1 MWPPLLFR
9 SLLLLLLPCAIMKR
23 QWWEVVAAEEPYQY
37 LCRQRCSPLQALPQA
52 AQCEGLQKISPRQ
65 DAGGP
70 EATTRGDCLRPE
82 PSDPTSPRTNPCT
95 PTDSE
100 NLDLDEHSTQI
111 LARALKVEPKHV
123 PVEALAYSVLCK
135 RQRGQHIMKSDLVDL
150 WEAMPTYLKNH
161 DPKGG
166 PGRYVVFGAN
176 PRKHDQVTNPTS
188 LLPHAAELC
197 IRFIQQTHPM
207 LEFSTIALRMNMQ
220 TTPHRDTRN
229 GSDESYIQCLTSVT
243 GGGLWVADP
252 AGSTEVQHLG
262 QDLKGTVYDVQEY
275 PLVFPARSKLHA
287 TMPWT
292 GAERL
297 VLVAFTTLNSLS
309 SAPIRDWLHKLG
321 VPVPQRTASL
331 LQPTLQQAFAKTAE
345 PATHPVADPPVV
357 IQDDSL

>member
-1 MWPPLLFR
+1 
-9 SLLLLLLPCAIMKR
+9 MKR
-23 QWWEVVAAEEPYQY
+23 QWWEVAAAEEPYQY
-37 LCRQRCSPLQALPQA
+37 LCRRASFPLHDVPQTVPC
-52 AQCEGLQKISPRQ
+52 QGLHTLSPRQ
-65 DAGGP
+65 DVGGAGV
-70 EATTRGDCLRPE
+70 TRPGDCLQSE
-82 PSDPTSPRTNPCT
+82 PFGPASPRTNPCT

-111 LARALKVEPKHV
+111 LAKALKVEPKHV

-150 WEAMPTYLKNH
+150 WEALPTYLKNH

-166 PGRYVVFGAN
+166 SGRYVVFGAN

-188 LLPHAAELC
+188 QLPHTAELC

-207 LEFSTIALRMNMQ
+207 LEFSTFALRMNMQ

-243 GGGLWVADP
+243 GGGLWIADP

-262 QDLKGTVYDVQEY
+262 QDLKGTVYDVQEH

-287 TMPWT
+287 TMPWN

-331 LQPTLQQAFAKTAE
+331 LQPTLQQAFAKTAD
-345 PATHPVADPPVV
+345 PTTHPVADPPVV
-357 IQDDSL
+357 IQDDSW